1 MFVSFFKFLSLATVR
16 AKMPEAGGCGKHEDL
31 LVHAC
36 LSFAMLS
43 PMPPS
48 TGFHCPLMHAQI
60 IRDQNKNDLAKKI
73 ETCDLNPN
81 DMFDHAKLVQV
92 PAQLLGL
99 YPAFRQLIG

>member
-1 MFVSFFKFLSLATVR
+1 
-16 AKMPEAGGCGKHEDL
+16 MPEAGGCGNVPDL
-31 LVHAC
+31 KVHAC
-36 LSFAMLS
+36 LPFICHAL
-43 PMPPS
+43 PNAALDRLPL
-48 TGFHCPLMHAQI
+48 CPLMHAQI